1 MAINSLETAKRYTDE
16 LDKAIVQQ
24 AVTGFFA
31 DNILR
36 AKFAGAKTVIMPDI
50 SFVGLADYNRDSG
63 FSLAG
68 TTIGN
73 TSYTLSK
80 DRGRKLQI
88 DREDMD
94 ETGVANLAG
103 QVLKEYIRTQVVP
116 EMDAYVLSKLA
127 KVASDKSH
135 KTTYTAAKAVSQLA
149 TAINNVQSRVG
160 YDEELV
166 VFCDPTFYAQLMNS
180 TEFSRNIVVSD
191 FAKGGLNTRIKFF
204 NSVALIPVTED
215 RMREE
220 YEFKAGTAATAS
232 AAATG
237 GFAAKANTGYT
248 RALVIPKKGASL
260 VKKTETL
267 RIFTPEQNIDADAYA
282 FNYRLYYD
290 VFVKKSKLDGIETIV
305 TAGTT
310 QAGGGS

>member
-16 LDKAIVQQ
+16 LDKAIVQK

-31 DNILR
+31 DNIFR

-73 TSYTLSK
+73 TSYTLTK

-103 QVLKEYIRTQVVP
+103 QVLGEYVRTQVVP

-135 KTTYTAAKAVSQLA
+135 KTTYAAAKAASQLA

-160 YDEELV
+160 YGEELV
-166 VFCDPTFYAQLMNS
+166 AFCDPTFYAQLMNS

-191 FAKGGLNTRIKFF
+191 FAKGGLNTRVKFF
-204 NSVALIPVTED
+204 NGVALIPVTED

-220 YEFKAGTAATAS
+220 YDFKAGTAATSS

-237 GFAAKANTGYT
+237 GFAPKANTGYT

-305 TAGTT
+305 TAGT
-310 QAGGGS
+310 ASS

>member
-1 MAINSLETAKRYTDE
+1 MTINNLETAKKYTDA
-16 LDKAIVQQ
+16 LDKVIVQK

-31 DNILR
+31 DNVFK

-73 TSYTLSK
+73 TSYTLTK

-94 ETGVANLAG
+94 ETGVASLAG
-103 QVLKEYIRTQVVP
+103 QILKEYVRTQVVP

-149 TAINNVQSRVG
+149 TAINNVQSRIG

-166 VFCDPTFYAQLMNS
+166 AFCDSTFYAQLMNS

-191 FAKGGLNTRIKFF
+191 FAKGGINTRVKFF
-204 NSVALIPVTED
+204 NGVALIPVTDD

-220 YEFKAGTAATAS
+220 YDFKAGTAATSS
-232 AAATG
+232 AVATG
-237 GFAAKANTGYT
+237 GFAAKTNTGYT

-267 RIFTPEQNIDADAYA
+267 RIFTPDQNIDADAYA

-290 VFVKKSKLDGIETIV
+290 VFVKESNLDSIETIV

-310 QAGGGS
+310 QSTGS

>member
-16 LDKAIVQQ
+16 LDKAIVQK

-31 DNILR
+31 DNIFR

-73 TSYTLSK
+73 TSYTLTK

-103 QVLKEYIRTQVVP
+103 QVLGEYVRTQVVP

-127 KVASDKSH
+127 KVASNKSH
-135 KTTYTAAKAVSQLA
+135 KTTYAAAKAASQLV

-166 VFCDPTFYAQLMNS
+166 AFCDPTFYAQLMNS

-191 FAKGGLNTRIKFF
+191 FAKGGLNTRVKFF
-204 NSVALIPVTED
+204 NDVALIPVTED

-220 YEFKAGTAATAS
+220 YDFKAGTEATSS

-237 GFAAKANTGYT
+237 GFAPKANTGYT

-305 TAGTT
+305 TAGT
-310 QAGGGS
+310 AGS